1 MNTKIDLD
9 SSEYWNLRREILRK
23 VGFVKPLNQASENEA
38 DIIYAEEYKKAS
50 GKIDTFF
57 KKLNDADYKLQW
69 IGIDK
74 LNRDQL
80 IDLVILFIGRQ
91 SKYKDIYNNLKHPNT
106 LFNYFGMMIG
116 DNDLS
121 AVLPNASPAVPLAFF
136 LMLPMIKN
144 VSSINCCD
152 TIEAI
157 KNINDRLYRTMREG
171 YLKPLGS
178 LVPDYCASTSSALSY
193 LADLLDYSGMGMSS
207 QFQDSELYVDL
218 IETLMTI
225 SFVYIVNSAAK
236 LNGKAENWQ
245 DTYSKLLDNMA
256 EKSDSLYQSICMK
269 MKNDTEE
276 IESLNLCLLSFFGRI
291 KRMSVFDEKSS
302 IEKSL
307 AEEIKTNPEKFSKYT
322 EDFNRDSN
330 SWLTESFD
338 KIDDYHE
345 EVERLIKRKNRVNDL
360 SEKIDAVKSLIWLRS
375 EERLFPVEYLEQ
387 LFDIDIRTGIMIF
400 NEFFINKS
408 KFDNILWQSDKLV
421 KDILKNSNMFF
432 GITNKSLL
440 NRGKSGKDN
449 SNRKQLKEDREN
461 LSLYAETFNK
471 IANNDLVRPVNKSSH
486 GVMYLYDDDGKG
498 HCISVE
504 VLQIKVKT

>member
-1 MNTKIDLD
+1 MIPQQRKKQAIYSFFSGEIGELGKTITVMEGSMNTKIDLD
-9 SSEYWNLRREILRK
+9 SSEYCNLRREILWK
-23 VGFVKPLNQASENEA
+23 VGFVKPLNQAPENEDDKKYA
-38 DIIYAEEYKKAS
+38 DEYKKAS

-91 SKYKDIYNNLKHPNT
+91 SKYKDIYNNLKYPNT

-116 DNDLS
+116 DNDPS

-207 QFQDSELYVDL
+207 QFQDCELYVDL

-256 EKSDSLYQSICMK
+256 EKSDSLYQSVRMK
-269 MKNDTEE
+269 MKNDTEK

-307 AEEIKTNPEKFSKYT
+307 AEEIKTSPKKFSKYT

-345 EVERLIKRKNRVNDL
+345 EVERLIKSKNRVDDL

-408 KFDNILWQSDKLV
+408 KFNNISWQSDKLV

-432 GITNKSLL
+432 GITK
-440 NRGKSGKDN
+440 
-449 SNRKQLKEDREN
+449 
-461 LSLYAETFNK
+461 
-471 IANNDLVRPVNKSSH
+471 
-486 GVMYLYDDDGKG
+486 
-498 HCISVE
+498 
-504 VLQIKVKT
+504 KVY

>member
-9 SSEYWNLRREILRK
+9 PSEYWNLRREILRK

-106 LFNYFGMMIG
+106 LFNYFGMMIR

-121 AVLPNASPAVPLAFF
+121 AVLPNASPAVPLAYF

-178 LVPDYCASTSSALSY
+178 LVPA
-193 LADLLDYSGMGMSS
+193 
-207 QFQDSELYVDL
+207 
-218 IETLMTI
+218 
-225 SFVYIVNSAAK
+225 
-236 LNGKAENWQ
+236 
-245 DTYSKLLDNMA
+245 
-256 EKSDSLYQSICMK
+256 
-269 MKNDTEE
+269 
-276 IESLNLCLLSFFGRI
+276 
-291 KRMSVFDEKSS
+291 
-302 IEKSL
+302 
-307 AEEIKTNPEKFSKYT
+307 
-322 EDFNRDSN
+322 
-330 SWLTESFD
+330 
-338 KIDDYHE
+338 
-345 EVERLIKRKNRVNDL
+345 
-360 SEKIDAVKSLIWLRS
+360 
-375 EERLFPVEYLEQ
+375 
-387 LFDIDIRTGIMIF
+387 
-400 NEFFINKS
+400 
-408 KFDNILWQSDKLV
+408 
-421 KDILKNSNMFF
+421 
-432 GITNKSLL
+432 
-440 NRGKSGKDN
+440 
-449 SNRKQLKEDREN
+449 
-461 LSLYAETFNK
+461 
-471 IANNDLVRPVNKSSH
+471 
-486 GVMYLYDDDGKG
+486 
-498 HCISVE
+498 
-504 VLQIKVKT
+504 